1 MRPEQAWSNL
11 TDQQRAAVSAAT
23 TLVEDAKM
31 RFVMLLFSHDGVG
44 AVISNIEPNQ
54 SVGLI
59 EQALTAAK
67 ANVGSAPIDRAPR
80 H

>member
-11 TDQQRAAVSAAT
+11 SDQQRAATDAAAT
-23 TLVEDAKM
+23 LLDDVGM

-44 AVISNIEPNQ
+44 AVISNIEPEK

-59 EQALTAAK
+59 EQALSAAQ
-67 ANVGSAPIDRAPR
+67 ANVGAMPIDRAPR